1 MKPSPL
7 RLEWVVYPSLRYEAR
22 PSEAS
27 AKPIP
32 TSITAKVIYF
42 ADGRHG
48 AELHL
53 ESAGSDLDLYTFA
66 VDVVATFSIDV
77 GVALEAYRCKPAGL
91 PRIVAANIAR
101 VLYSGARE
109 LLATATG
116 RSPHGP
122 ALIESVLIEPSD
134 VTISSNEPIETILRD
149 LFRVDEE
156 SLAQLRGAGPQ
167 KEQLATSAVGD
178 DKKKRAAK
186 KRRVPTAP

>member
-7 RLEWVVYPSLRYEAR
+7 QLEWVGYPSLRYEAR
-22 PSEAS
+22 PTETST
-27 AKPIP
+27 KPIP

-42 ADGRHG
+42 ADGKHG

-53 ESAGSDLDLYTFA
+53 ESAGSDLDPYTFA

-77 GVALEAYRCKPAGL
+77 SVALEAYRCKPVGL

-122 ALIESVLIEPSD
+122 AFIESVLIEPND

-156 SLAQLRGAGPQ
+156 SLAQLRAGGSQ
-167 KEQLATSAVGD
+167 KEPLVSTALGD
-178 DKKKRAAK
+178 GKKKRVAK
-186 KRRVPTAP
+186 KKAVPAAP